1 MLNSKTARRWCSI
14 ILCLS
19 MLFSLLPW
27 DVPEVE
33 AASGACG
40 SGDLEVRFG
49 SAAVRVGNCSYDA
62 ENALANFW
70 NSTPGY
76 SPSNIGGNQDF
87 AGGNIFVYSGDT
99 MNLSINVAQ
108 NPTLHDLAMSG
119 DATVAIGWSSLHWV
133 EQGSGCGVFGAFK
146 CFQGTEVTVSVDGK
160 VLLDET
166 AWDGGVG
173 SRHTNDVAIKTN
185 SVIAIKIKGV
195 RDETDAPSGPRG
207 LYVKF
212 KDEKRPVLKDYTFNG
227 NGVSRENKKIGQQ
240 ELYAKK
246 DEFISIAY
254 NFSEAVRPTSV
265 SSAYSDPFLKH
276 KLFVNPAD
284 TGLPAAGVQQYLTNT
299 NYTAADFAQGF
310 DKVPITKSLEYKYTA
325 SKYHHSGNLPLEPVI
340 SRTEAETNANNDL
353 YDMDSSLEQKLRGAV
368 LADAAGNIV
377 HDFSALNTPSSV
389 TTVGGNY
396 LINKS
401 VDPFNY
407 KEGGFRVI
415 VDAVRPKYTK
425 VGNGIQPEIL
435 TGVTLNR
442 NDGFDF
448 TVQLTEEAIVKTGW
462 EADQTYLLLNN
473 GMKAKYISGDKTDK
487 WTFHL
492 DIPDGVNI
500 EAPLLK
506 VIALTHENQVIDP
519 ATNQNKDTNVLQ
531 DYAGNMLIQ
540 PANYDDI
547 FTDPEDGEDAS
558 KVNSKIDW
566 AQLSIDNTNPEV
578 SYRYEAGGAT
588 DKIYQKSGKV
598 TIDANDPP
606 LIVPSLDP
614 NQPGE
619 IRPSKG
625 IYRPSNMTGSSAPA
639 VGLVYYMWS
648 QSPNDPFAG
657 KEADHFAA
665 VKRFSLKAKQ
675 PGEDLYPG
683 DAFKDIK
690 LSVANNK
697 TNLIAVPSEALAEE
711 KSGEWY
717 LHTWTADMTWDSA
730 RELMQYQKK
739 QKYVES
745 HPEQYEAWKAEAPGS
760 EADKI
765 FYADNKALAQVGDY
779 GNLEVWPLAD
789 FKQDDSNWVHSVGT
803 IKIDNKAPTVAVQEI
818 SGDNTAAVQMKLSI
832 TDEHSGVDSSFYQWV
847 KKESGSIEEAAW
859 MPLAGNQAIVTT
871 QNEVVEDG
879 EYVLKVKTRDKAGNE
894 RMFDSEKIT
903 VNSSDQI
910 SGRFEPDSNMEVY
923 VKSHD
928 VQFKLMGLN
937 SQGPLSLMSVTSA
950 TYPGTVTQTTYT
962 RTVTQTTYS
971 GTVTQSTYQGKA
983 LLSVNNLIYATYA
996 GYAVTSSQLRPGEA
1010 SFKAFASYN
1019 NGSNGERIYTVPAD
1033 TSLNGK
1039 PYIHILIKV
1048 NDGGFE
1054 KTYYFSKQYA
1064 FDNEPPTVTFSK
1076 TGVSYPQDKQTVTA
1090 KVNESLSDKGL
1101 QKKYQWI
1108 DDQLPAPNEASPG
1121 WSDLPVSGEVEISN
1135 AALQPGEQ
1143 KSFRLYVWATDGA
1156 KNSVI
1161 AKTSGVFVV
1170 SKSEG
1175 ADKPP
1180 ADVTSDLI
1188 YLYGDE
1194 EDGYTAIVKLGLAEE
1209 SVDKGGYDFSVS
1221 PDNGANWLRWRP
1233 YTNFVALKVPS
1244 NKTSD
1249 LHIQVKYRTAA
1260 GVVGE
1265 PKSLDA
1271 GSISKQTPVY
1281 ALATLSAERP
1291 VNAQTGVDIDISAP
1305 LGIKV
1310 VPSAVNPSIPVR
1322 TGNTFHVSQNG
1333 LYSFDLTDNAD
1344 ASRKATLYAVV
1355 KNVDTTKPVG
1365 TVEYLTT
1372 TQTNGNVTVQ
1382 LTGLSE
1388 PVTVTAPEGRS
1399 TYTFNENGTFSFK
1412 FKDEAG
1418 NEGEAVAT
1426 VSNIDKSS
1434 PKVRVVSSY
1443 AYGENGSKTFGTIVD
1458 DNGKVLYSNGV
1469 TLTVEKD
1476 DNDKNKQIFYVDGKD
1491 SVILL
1496 DNGTASF
1503 TVSDQYGNTTVV
1515 KGEVNNIISTAP
1527 TPAAITYTFVDEDG
1541 NALPD
1546 SKIVTINGQP
1556 YAKGKMKVTLTGQ
1569 QEHKVNKVFT
1579 GTTPIQVNGQYTNQI
1594 SDADGSYSY
1603 SRTFS
1608 ADGSTLVALT
1618 DLLGNTRKVPVT
1630 IKGLDNTPPEI
1641 KLNMSSVGITQNKQ
1655 DFDAAKD
1662 LGGYTVS
1669 DNVSAAQDI
1678 KVTISGLD
1686 LYKLGR
1692 QRVTYTAEDQVG
1704 NTSVAYQDVTVVS
1717 SDGMLIFA
1725 DDVLISASS
1734 GESALFDKNTLT
1746 FNILKYN
1753 IMEVNGQ
1760 QQVNEWGTY
1769 DLMYQP
1775 GLYREGQMKYIAS
1788 KISYSDLVNG
1798 KFKVTFPEAGWYTI
1812 IVRNQERER
1821 EYSTFFIGK
1830 KD

>member
-33 AASGACG
+33 AASDPCG
-40 SGDLEVRFG
+40 TVDVPVYVGVARIENISCSADNVFPNFLNNLSGFQTLGRTQASVGGGDLLTSGDDGAFYSFEI
-49 SAAVRVGNCSYDA
+49 RVKDNPA
-62 ENALANFW
+62 LRALAESGHAKAFVGW
-70 NSTPGY
+70 NKLAYNEFDCVLAWCKTRVTSASITIDDKELSG
-76 SPSNIGGNQDF
+76 SSHG
-87 AGGNIFVYSGDT
+87 GDT
-99 MNLSINVAQ
+99 FYRDMTETIT
-108 NPTLHDLAMSG
+108 PE
-119 DATVAIGWSSLHWV
+119 TVITVKVGI
-133 EQGSGCGVFGAFK
+133 EGQGAGAYGVF
-146 CFQGTEVTVSVDGK
+146 
-160 VLLDET
+160 
-166 AWDGGVG
+166 
-173 SRHTNDVAIKTN
+173 
-185 SVIAIKIKGV
+185 
-195 RDETDAPSGPRG
+195 
-207 LYVKF
+207 VKF
-212 KDEKRPVLKDYTFNG
+212 SDKVAPVLQDYTFNG
-227 NGVSRENKKIGQQ
+227 SGVSEVNEKIGQR

-254 NFSEAVRPTSV
+254 NFSEPVRPTSV
-265 SSAYSDPFLKH
+265 SSAFSDLFLKH
-276 KLFVNPAD
+276 KLFVNPAG
-284 TGLPAAGVQQYLTNT
+284 TGLPAAGEQQYLTNT
-299 NYTAADFAQGF
+299 NYTAANFSQSY
-310 DKVPITKSLEYKYTA
+310 DKVPLSPSIEYKYTA
-325 SKYHHSGNLPLEPVI
+325 TKYHHSGNLPLEPVI
-340 SRTEAETNANNDL
+340 PRTKAEEAANSDT
-353 YDMDSSLEQKLRGAV
+353 YEMDSSLEQKLIGAR
-368 LADAAGNIV
+368 LADAAGNV
-377 HDFSALNTPSSV
+377 VRDFSAFSKVSQA
-389 TTVGGNY
+389 TTVGEKHLKAGTN
-396 LINKS
+396 

-448 TVQLTEEAIVKTGW
+448 TVQLTEEAKVKTGW
-462 EADQTYLLLNN
+462 KADQTYLLLNN
-473 GMKAKYISGDKTDK
+473 GMRAKYVSGDKTDK
-487 WTFHL
+487 WTFKL
-492 DIPDGVNI
+492 KIPDGVDI

-606 LIVPSLDP
+606 LIVPPLDP

-619 IRPSKG
+619 IRPSRG

-665 VKRFSLKAKQ
+665 LKRYSLKAKQ
-675 PGEDLYPG
+675 PGEDLYTEG
-683 DAFKDIK
+683 LQKDIK
-690 LSVANNK
+690 LNVANNK

-779 GNLEVWPLAD
+779 GNLEVWPLDD

-803 IKIDNKAPTVAVQEI
+803 IKIDNKAPTVAVEEI

-847 KKESGSIEEAAW
+847 KESNSIEEAAW

-894 RMFDSEKIT
+894 RMFDSQKIT

-1076 TGVSYPQDKQTVTA
+1076 TGVSYPQDKQSVTA
-1090 KVNESLSDKGL
+1090 TVNDRMSNIGL

-1121 WSDLPVSGEVEISN
+1121 WSDLPEGGQVEISN
-1135 AALQPGEQ
+1135 AVLQPGEQ

-1156 KNSVI
+1156 NNSVI

-1233 YTNFVALKVPS
+1233 YTNFVALKVPT

-1249 LHIQVKYRTAA
+1249 LHIQVKYRTPT

-1271 GSISKQTPVY
+1271 GSISKQMPVY
-1281 ALATLSAERP
+1281 ALATLSTERP
-1291 VNAQTGVDIDISAP
+1291 VNVQTGVDIDIAAP

-1310 VPSAVNPSIPVR
+1310 VPSAVNPSTPVR

-1355 KNVDTTKPVG
+1355 KNVDTIEPKG

-1399 TYTFNENGTFSFK
+1399 TYTFNENGTFAFK

-1426 VSNIDKSS
+1426 VSNIDKST

-1491 SVILL
+1491 SVMLL

-1569 QEHKVNKVFT
+1569 QEHKVNKVFA

-1655 DFDAAKD
+1655 DFDVTRD

-1669 DNVSAAQDI
+1669 DNVSATQDI

-1686 LYKLGR
+1686 LSKLGR

-1746 FNILKYN
+1746 FNISKYN

-1798 KFKVTFPEAGWYTI
+1798 KFKVTFPETGWYTI